1 MRRTDAHELLQS
13 EQNTVVPR
21 RGLRPIFCYA
31 LRSVHCT
38 TIPHKLIG
46 SVLPAYLADV
56 QEMSQ
61 DLSQRER
68 KVSAE
73 RSELDQQR
81 RFQDRQ
87 GAHLVRMRP
96 SSKTWLPA
104 ASARRALLH
113 CRAADAIPCDN
124 QAPHPT

>member
-1 MRRTDAHELLQS
+1 LS
-13 EQNTVVPR
+13 
-21 RGLRPIFCYA
+21 GF
-31 LRSVHCT
+31 
-38 TIPHKLIG
+38 
-46 SVLPAYLADV
+46 VLPAHLADV

-96 SSKTWLPA
+96 GSKTWLPV

-113 CRAADAIPCDN
+113 CSADDDIPCDN
-124 QAPHPT
+124 HAPHPT